1 MAMKG
6 LGDLI
11 KKVRGDASLT
21 DEQVEEEL
29 NKILAPDWIPKAK
42 FNETSEELKTI
53 KKAAEDNA
61 ALMKELQ
68 TKANLSDEY
77 KTKIN
82 ELNTANAEAE
92 KKYKTQ
98 ISKMRL
104 DSAVDKGL
112 TKAKA
117 RNAAQAAKL
126 LDYTNVKLNDDGTV
140 SGLDDAIAAL
150 KKDSA
155 YLFEAEDDGTHGGGQ
170 KGGSGR
176 VFLGGG
182 TGGNNNDKTVLDA
195 IRAMAGLPAQNT

>member
-1 MAMKG
+1 MAIKG

-11 KKVRGDASLT
+11 KKVRGDANLS

-92 KKYKTQ
+92 KNYKTQ

-155 YLFEAEDDGTHGGGQ
+155 YLFEEDDGTQGGGHR
-170 KGGSGR
+170 GGSGR
-176 VFLGGG
+176 VFFGGG
-182 TGGNNNDKTVLDA
+182 DGGNNGDKTALDA
-195 IRAMAGLPAQNT
+195 IRAMAGLPAQN